1 VFPVSSSLSGFSLP
15 TRVEYITTKGSKVS
29 GPNLLYGVGSAA
41 WSLTVTPT
49 YQYKIYFIRGEA
61 SYVSA
66 DKAAAGLAFGLTG
79 MDKSQVRGLVEA
91 GALF

>member
-1 VFPVSSSLSGFSLP
+1 M
-15 TRVEYITTKGSKVS
+15 
-29 GPNLLYGVGSAA
+29 GSAA

-66 DKAAAGLAFGLTG
+66 DKATAGSAFGLTG
-79 MDKSQVRGLVEA
+79 MDKSQVLVLFEV